1 MSRIYGANA
10 IIELLEAAPS
20 AVLRVLVAS
29 ESDPATA
36 RVLALARSLGI
47 EIARAGTDRD
57 ARSGSRGGSAL
68 GADLRPPPQLD
79 PADLRAGPGR
89 DLIVALDQVTDP
101 HNLGAIVRSAAAFGA
116 SAVIVPK
123 DRSAPLNDA
132 AVRASA
138 GAVAFVPIAR
148 VTNLARTI
156 RELGQL
162 GWWSVAADA
171 EARETFWDLDL
182 TVPTLLVLGAE
193 GAGIRPAVR
202 KACDLAAAF
211 PLAGPVGS
219 LNVSVAAGIALA
231 EVARQ
236 RGAPARGADQR
247 SAAPGS
253 PR

>member
-10 IIELLEAAPS
+10 IIELLQAAPR
-20 AVLRVLVAS
+20 AVARVLVAS
-29 ESDPATA
+29 EDDPATA
-36 RVLALARSLGI
+36 RVLELARANGV
-47 EIARAGTDRD
+47 EIARAGADRQ

-79 PADLRAGPGR
+79 PADLRAAPGR
-89 DLIVALDQVTDP
+89 DLVVALDQVTDP
-101 HNLGAIVRSAAAFGA
+101 HNLGAIVRSAGAFGA
-116 SAVIVPK
+116 CAVIVPK

-138 GAVAFVPIAR
+138 GAIAYVPIAR
-148 VTNLARTI
+148 VTNLARAL
-156 RELGQL
+156 RELGQQ
-162 GWWSVAADA
+162 GFWSVAADA
-171 EARETFWDLDL
+171 EATGTFWDLDL
-182 TVPTLLVLGAE
+182 RAPTVLVMGAE
-193 GAGIRPAVR
+193 GTGIRPAVR

-236 RGAPARGADQR
+236 RAAPA
-247 SAAPGS
+247 
-253 PR
+253 